1 MAAMPKA
8 LVAGNA
14 GFIGTHFTGYLLRL
28 GWEVVGVDNFS
39 TGKRENVRIYAGEK
53 NFTFYEMDIT
63 EEVPKDDYDYI
74 INLASPASPKKY
86 LSLPVDTMLV
96 NSIGVKNLLDLAKEV
111 GAVFLLASTSEVY
124 GDPLVH
130 PQTEDYWGNVN
141 PVGPRSV
148 YDEGKRFAE
157 AITMAYHRY
166 DGLPV
171 RIARIFNTYGP
182 YMDVADGRIIPNFAY
197 QALTGRPLT
206 IYGDGSQT
214 RSFCYVSDMVEGL
227 FRLLTYEGLDGEVVN
242 LGNPDERTVL
252 EVAKLVVKIYG
263 VPENFTF
270 LPLPQDDPKRRKP
283 DITKAKRLLGWEPK
297 VPFEEGLRMT
307 LEWYREVV
315 DAGKRT
321 V

>member
-1 MAAMPKA
+1 M
-8 LVAGNA
+8 AGNA
-14 GFIGTHFTGYLLRL
+14 GFIGTHITGYLLNL
-28 GWEVVGVDNFS
+28 GWEVVGVDNFI
-39 TGKRENVRIYAGEK
+39 TGKVENVERYRGEA
-53 NFTFYEMDIT
+53 NFTFYEMDIV
-63 EEVPKDDYDYI
+63 EEVPEDRYDYI
-74 INLASPASPKKY
+74 LNLASPASPKRY
-86 LSLPVDTMLV
+86 MSLPVDTMLV
-96 NSIGVKNLLDLAKEV
+96 NSVGVKNLLDLAKET
-111 GAVFLLASTSEVY
+111 GATFLLASTSEVY

-130 PQTEDYWGNVN
+130 PQPEDYYGNVN

-166 DGLPV
+166 EGVPV

-182 YMDVADGRIIPNFAY
+182 FMDVADGRIIPNFAY
-197 QALTGRPLT
+197 QALTGKPLT

-242 LGNPDERTVL
+242 LGNPDERSVL
-252 EVAKLVVKIYG
+252 EVAKLVTKIYG

-283 DITKAKRLLGWEPK
+283 DITKAKRLLNWEPK
-297 VPFEEGLRMT
+297 VPFEEGLRRT
-307 LEWYREVV
+307 LEWYKEVIDV
-315 DAGKRT
+315 G
-321 V
+321 

>member
-1 MAAMPKA
+1 M
-8 LVAGNA
+8 
-14 GFIGTHFTGYLLRL
+14 
-28 GWEVVGVDNFS
+28 DNFI
-39 TGKRENVRIYAGEK
+39 TGKVENVDRYKDKA
-53 NFTFYEMDIT
+53 NFTFYEMDIV
-63 EEVPKDDYDYI
+63 ERVPEDRYDFI
-74 INLASPASPKKY
+74 VNLASPASPKRY

-96 NSIGVKNLLDLAKEV
+96 NSIGVKNLLDLAKET
-111 GAVFLLASTSEVY
+111 GATFLLASTSEVY

-130 PQTEDYWGNVN
+130 PQPEDYWGNVN

-157 AITMAYHRY
+157 AITMAYYRY
-166 DGLPV
+166 EKVPV

-182 YMDVADGRIIPNFAY
+182 FMDVADGRIIPNFAY

-283 DITKAKRLLGWEPK
+283 DITKAKRLLKWEPK
-297 VPFEEGLRMT
+297 VPFEEGLRKT

-315 DAGKRT
+315 NVG
-321 V
+321 

>member
-1 MAAMPKA
+1 MPRV

-14 GFIGTHFTGYLLRL
+14 GFIGTHLTGYLLDL
-28 GWEVVGVDNFS
+28 GWDVVGVDNFS
-39 TGKRENVRIYAGEK
+39 TGKPENVERYRK
-53 NFTFYEMDIT
+53 RPNFTFYEMDIT
-63 EEVPKDDYDYI
+63 QEVPEGGYDYI
-74 INLASPASPKKY
+74 VNLASPASPKKY

-96 NSIGVKNLLDLAKEV
+96 NSIGVKNLLDLAKDT
-111 GAVFLLASTSEVY
+111 GATFLLASTSEVY

-130 PQTEDYWGNVN
+130 PQPEDYWGNVN

-157 AITMAYHRY
+157 AITMAYYRY
-166 DGLPV
+166 DRVPV

-182 YMDVADGRIIPNFAY
+182 FMDVADGRIIPNFAY
-197 QALTGRPLT
+197 QALTGQPLT

-252 EVAKLVVKIYG
+252 DVARLVVKIYG

-283 DITKAKRLLGWEPK
+283 DITKAKRLLKWEPK
-297 VPFEEGLRMT
+297 VPFEEGLRRT
-307 LEWYREVV
+307 LEWYKEVINV
-315 DAGKRT
+315 G
-321 V
+321 

>member
-1 MAAMPKA
+1 M
-8 LVAGNA
+8 VAGSA
-14 GFIGTHFTGYLLRL
+14 GFIGTHLTGYLLDL
-28 GWEVVGVDNFS
+28 GWEVVGVDNFL
-39 TGKRENVRIYAGEK
+39 TGRVENVDRYRGK
-53 NFTFYEMDIT
+53 PNFTFYEMDIV
-63 EEVPKDDYDYI
+63 EGVPEGDYDYI
-74 INLASPASPKKY
+74 VNLASPASPKRY
-86 LSLPVDTMLV
+86 MSLPVDTMLV
-96 NSIGVKNLLDLAKEV
+96 NSVGVKNLLDLAKET
-111 GAVFLLASTSEVY
+111 GATFLLASTSEVY

-130 PQTEDYWGNVN
+130 PQPEDYYGNVN

-157 AITMAYHRY
+157 AITMAYYRY
-166 DGLPV
+166 DGVPV

-182 YMDVADGRIIPNFAY
+182 FMDVEDGRIIPNFAY

-206 IYGDGSQT
+206 IYGDGRQT

-227 FRLLTYEGLDGEVVN
+227 FRLLTYDGLDGEVVN

-252 EVAKLVVKIYG
+252 EVAKLVVSIYG

-283 DITKAKRLLGWEPK
+283 DITKAKRLLNWEPK
-297 VPFEEGLRMT
+297 VPFEEGLRKT

-315 DAGKRT
+315 NVG
-321 V
+321 

>member
-1 MAAMPKA
+1 MPKV
-8 LVAGNA
+8 LIAGGA
-14 GFIGTHFTGYLLRL
+14 GFIGTHMTEYLLKR
-28 GWEVVGVDNFS
+28 GWEVVSVDNFS
-39 TGKRENVRIYAGEK
+39 TGKRENVERFRGDPR
-53 NFTFYEMDIT
+53 FTFHEMDIT
-63 EEVPKDDYDYI
+63 EAVPEGDYDYI
-74 INLASPASPKKY
+74 INLASPASPQKY
-86 LSLPVDTMLV
+86 LSLPLDTMLV
-96 NSIGVKNLLDLAKEV
+96 NSIGVKNLLDLAKRS
-111 GAVFLLASTSEVY
+111 GATFLLASTSEVY

-130 PQTEDYWGNVN
+130 PQPETYWGNVN

-166 DGLPV
+166 EGVPV

-182 YMDVADGRIIPNFAY
+182 YMDVADGRIISNFAS
-197 QALTGRPLT
+197 QALLGKPLT

-242 LGNPDERTVL
+242 LGNPEEWRVID
-252 EVAKLVVKIYG
+252 VAKLVVRLLG
-263 VPENFTF
+263 LEENFSF

-297 VPFEEGLRMT
+297 VPFEEGLRRT
-307 LEWYREVV
+307 LKWYREVLNV
-315 DAGKRT
+315 G
-321 V
+321 